1 MQNFKQLIKA
11 LLQIFGL
18 RMYKIPKNFPKLQP
32 PNPLVYLQ
40 IDLLLDVGANIG
52 QYVIENRQQGYLG
65 QVVSFEPLPQAYD
78 TLLEN
83 AAGDPLWMLQA
94 RCAVGS
100 AIGETVIH
108 ISKNSYSSSLLPML
122 ASHLDS
128 APESVYVG
136 QASTPVI
143 TLDSVYQQ
151 YAGNKKK
158 VFLKIDTQGFEAH
171 VLAGAL
177 QSMESIYAVQLELSL
192 VPLYANQELYPYFLD
207 FFKEQ
212 GFILWQIIPGFINN
226 QSGQSLQF
234 DAIFIRSSAA

>member
-122 ASHLDS
+122 ASH
-128 APESVYVG
+128 
-136 QASTPVI
+136 
-143 TLDSVYQQ
+143 
-151 YAGNKKK
+151 
-158 VFLKIDTQGFEAH
+158 
-171 VLAGAL
+171 
-177 QSMESIYAVQLELSL
+177 
-192 VPLYANQELYPYFLD
+192 
-207 FFKEQ
+207 
-212 GFILWQIIPGFINN
+212 
-226 QSGQSLQF
+226 
-234 DAIFIRSSAA
+234 